1 MSGLQPNA
9 HKGRADE
16 ATHKADVLSLK
27 LYHLTEIVKLAAFS
41 AEARRTLKGI
51 DDATFWRSEMKGF
64 IEDAVSASNNWLEL
78 DDATSNVLAY
88 VAGQLEEVNVDF
100 TQNLYDLAA
109 VKAGGTKAKK
119 NGGAA

>member
-1 MSGLQPNA
+1 MSGPQIDAN
-9 HKGRADE
+9 KGHNDAATREAD
-16 ATHKADVLSLK
+16 ALSLK

-51 DDATFWRSEMKGF
+51 DDATAWHPEMKGF

-78 DDATSNVLAY
+78 EDAASNVLVY
-88 VAGQLEEVNVDF
+88 VAGQLEEIKLDF
-100 TQNLYDLAA
+100 TQSLCDLAS
-109 VKAGGTKAKK
+109 VKTGGTKAKK